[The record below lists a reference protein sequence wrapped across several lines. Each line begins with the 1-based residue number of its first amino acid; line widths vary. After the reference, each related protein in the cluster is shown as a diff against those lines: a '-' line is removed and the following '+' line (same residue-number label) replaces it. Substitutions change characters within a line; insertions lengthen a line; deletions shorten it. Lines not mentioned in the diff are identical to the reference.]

1 MAEQRTSSFYQ
12 NNKQWLLSVIILLAA
27 IAIFVLLQ
35 MTRPTAPSR
44 PAKEKVWTVKVITA
58 EPGSYS
64 PQLSLYGQI
73 ESPSSSTLSS
83 SINAFVEKRLVS
95 EGDNVD
101 AGQLLVQL
109 DNRDAS
115 LLLAQKQA
123 DVDRIEALIAAEKVS
138 YQANIKALK
147 IEQELVDITQ
157 QTLQRYQNLNNRK
170 LTSQNQLDEAR
181 KTKQLQALS
190 LNSRQKAIDDHPN
203 QLAQLQAQLQQA
215 TAMRD
220 SAALDLE
227 RSQITAPFAGRIADI
242 SVAAGER
249 VRSGDAL
256 LTIYDTSTL
265 EVRSQVPSRYLPQ
278 LQQQLQR
285 GETITA
291 TATLDGQPLELTL
304 SRFAAAVDNG
314 SAGVDA
320 LFRIKSDNYR
330 GEPGR
335 SLSLDLTM
343 PEQKNLLALPPQ
355 AIFGTNRIY
364 TVNDNRL
371 QSMTIDRV
379 GDLRTP
385 QGEPKVLVRSAELKP
400 GEQILATQLPN
411 AMTGLLVEISGS
423 QQDKKATANTA
434 AGSETADP
442 DQKPATPVAGA
453 E

>member
-1 MAEQRTSSFYQ
+1 MAEQRANSFYQ
-12 NNKQWLLSVIILLAA
+12 NHKQWLISILILLGAVA
-27 IAIFVLLQ
+27 VFVLLQ
-35 MTRPTAPSR
+35 ITKPTAPSR
-44 PAKEKVWTVKVITA
+44 PAKEKVWTVKAIAA
-58 EPGSYS
+58 ELANYS

-83 SINAFVEKRLVS
+83 SINAFVEKRLIS
-95 EGDNVD
+95 EGDNVN

-157 QTLQRYQNLNNRK
+157 LTLARYQDLSSRK
-170 LTSQNQLDEAR
+170 LASQNQLDDAR

-190 LNSRQKAIDDHPN
+190 LNSRQRSIDDHPN
-203 QLAQLQAQLQQA
+203 QLAQLQAQLKQA

-227 RSQITAPFAGRIADI
+227 RSQITSPFAGRIASI

-256 LTIYDTSTL
+256 LTVYDTSTL

-278 LQQQLQR
+278 LQQQLKR
-285 GETITA
+285 GETIIA

-304 SRFAAAVDNG
+304 ERFAAAVDNG

-320 LFRIKSDNYR
+320 LFRINSDDYR

-343 PEQKNLLALPPQ
+343 PEQNNLLALPPQ
-355 AIFGTNRIY
+355 AIFGTDRIY
-364 TVNDNRL
+364 TIKDNRL
-371 QSMTIDRV
+371 QGATIERV
-379 GDLRTP
+379 GDIRDT
-385 QGEPKVLVRSAELKP
+385 QGGSKVLVRSATLQP

-411 AMTGLLVEISGS
+411 AMTGLLVEI
-423 QQDKKATANTA
+423 
-434 AGSETADP
+434 AGSMTGKKP
-442 DQKPATPVAGA
+442 DTNPASAPAGA

>member
-1 MAEQRTSSFYQ
+1 MAEQRANSFYQ
-12 NNKQWLLSVIILLAA
+12 NNKQWLLSILILLGAVA
-27 IAIFVLLQ
+27 VFVLLQ
-35 MTRPTAPSR
+35 ITKPTAPSR

-58 EPGSYS
+58 EPASYS

-83 SINAFVEKRLVS
+83 SINAFVEKRLIS
-95 EGDNVD
+95 EGDNVN

-123 DVDRIEALIAAEKVS
+123 DVDRIEALIAAEKVN

-147 IEQELVDITQ
+147 IEQELVGITQ
-157 QTLQRYQNLNNRK
+157 LTLQRYQDLSSRK
-170 LTSQNQLDEAR
+170 LASQNQLDDAR

-190 LNSRQKAIDDHPN
+190 LNSRQRAIDDHPN
-203 QLAQLQAQLQQA
+203 QLAQLQAQLKQA

-227 RSQITAPFAGRIADI
+227 RSQITAPFAGRIAAV

-256 LTIYDTSTL
+256 LTVYDTSTL

-278 LQQQLQR
+278 LQQQLKR
-285 GETITA
+285 GETIIA

-304 SRFAAAVDNG
+304 ERFAAAVANG

-343 PEQKNLLALPPQ
+343 PEQNNLLALPPQ
-355 AIFGTNRIY
+355 AIFGTDRIY
-364 TVNDNRL
+364 TVKDNRL
-371 QSMTIDRV
+371 QGGTIERI
-379 GDLRTP
+379 GDLRNSE
-385 QGEPKVLVRSAELKP
+385 GESKVLVRSTAIQP

-411 AMTGLLVEISGS
+411 AMTGLLVEVAGS
-423 QQDKKATANTA
+423 QTDKQAVAKRAASADAKSASATA
-434 AGSETADP
+434 E
-442 DQKPATPVAGA
+442 A